1 VKRFAREILAPGI
14 LIGGTGSILCWSIW
28 GKTGDILIDFGNDLY
43 VSWRVSQGDVLFRDV
58 AYLYGPL
65 SPTIYASAMRICG
78 AGIGTI
84 LGLNLGI
91 LVLTTGLVYWLMRGI
106 SGPLA
111 RIVGAIFFLGVFAL
125 SSPTKIANYNFLT
138 PYAGDITLGF
148 LLALGTIACVD
159 WVSRGGRIIAA
170 TIGGVLAGAVFLTKP
185 EIFLGCAI
193 SYFAGL
199 GAALWAKR
207 ERQPLFIAASAA
219 AAMLIA
225 PLGFF
230 IYFLTQMPFRAA
242 LNGILGGW
250 QFVNKAFV
258 VQTPFYKGDFGAD
271 EPGRNFGLMMEYA
284 GIYAGVFVALGI
296 LGWIGGRRPWAGVV
310 CAVVAGIAGLACVT
324 YAGEKFDSFW
334 LDVGRGFPV
343 FAVFAMVVMIDG
355 VFRGRAAPAG
365 LAMAVLSLILLG
377 KILLNAR
384 MYHYGFILGAPCG
397 MMLVVALMDWLP
409 GRVKKFGGS
418 PAVVRWGAIGL
429 LGAVV
434 LENVKLTQANLSE
447 RTVEIPLALGGRAW
461 ARPIDQAGVDA
472 IRWLSTV
479 SGTAA
484 VIPDAAGIDYAAGK
498 ASGIPYTEMHPMGM
512 QINGEQNVFAA
523 FQRHPPDY
531 VLVMETQEAHFGASA
546 FGKDY
551 GRELWLWI
559 RGNYRYEGTFAAGR
573 QPIEMWKLGRPMKGA
588 D

>member
-1 VKRFAREILAPGI
+1 MKRFSREILIPVV
-14 LIGGTGSILCWSIW
+14 LIGGTGSVLCWSIW

-43 VSWRVSQGDVLFRDV
+43 ISWRVSQGDVLFRDV

-65 SPTIYASAMRICG
+65 SPTIDGLAMRICG
-78 AGIGTI
+78 AAIGTI
-84 LGLNLGI
+84 LGLNLAV
-91 LVLTTGLVYWLMRGI
+91 LALTTGLVYWLIRRI
-106 SGPLA
+106 SGALA
-111 RIVGAIFFLGVFAL
+111 GIAAAIFFLAVFGL

-148 LLALGTIACVD
+148 LLALGAIACVD
-159 WVSRGGRIIAA
+159 WVSRGGRIVPAI
-170 TIGGVLAGAVFLTKP
+170 IGGLLTGAVFLTKP

-199 GAALWAKR
+199 GAALWVKR
-207 ERQPLFIAASAA
+207 ERQPIFIAASAV
-219 AAMLIA
+219 AAMVIA

-271 EPGRNFGLMMEYA
+271 EPGRNLGLMMEYA

-296 LGWIGGRRPWAGVV
+296 LGWIGGRRRWAGAV
-310 CAVVAGIAGLACVT
+310 CAVVAGIAGLVGVT

-343 FAVFAMVVMIDG
+343 FAAFATVVMIDG
-355 VFRGRAAPAG
+355 VFRGRASPAG

-384 MYHYGFILGAPCG
+384 MYHYGFVLSAPCG
-397 MMLVVALMDWLP
+397 LMLVVALMDWLP
-409 GRVKKFGGS
+409 ERIKKLGGS

-434 LENVKLTQANLSE
+434 IENVTLTQANLSE
-447 RTVEIPLALGGRAW
+447 RTVEIPLALGGRAC

-512 QINGEQNVFAA
+512 QINGEQNVFDA

-531 VLVMETQEAHFGASA
+531 LLVMETQESHFGASA

-573 QPIEMWKLGRPMKGA
+573 QPIEMWKLGRHMK
-588 D
+588 DSR

>member
-1 VKRFAREILAPGI
+1 VKRFAREILIPVV
-14 LIGGTGSILCWSIW
+14 LIGGTGSVLCWSIW

-65 SPTIYASAMRICG
+65 SPTIDGLAMRICG

-84 LGLNLGI
+84 LGLNLAV
-91 LVLTTGLVYWLMRGI
+91 LALTTGLVYWLMRRI

-111 RIVGAIFFLGVFAL
+111 GIVGAIFFLSVFAL

-148 LLALGTIACVD
+148 LLALGAIACAD
-159 WVSRGGRIIAA
+159 WVSRGGRIVAA
-170 TIGGVLAGAVFLTKP
+170 TIGGILAGAVFLTKP

-199 GAALWAKR
+199 GAALWVKR
-207 ERQPLFIAASAA
+207 ERQPIFIAATAM

-230 IYFLTQMPFRAA
+230 IYFLSQMPFRAA

-271 EPGRNFGLMMEYA
+271 EPGRNLGLMMEYA
-284 GIYAGVFVALGI
+284 GIYAGVFVALEI
-296 LGWIGGRRPWAGVV
+296 LGWIGGRRRWAGVV
-310 CAVVAGIAGLACVT
+310 CAVVAGIAGLVGVT

-343 FAVFAMVVMIDG
+343 IAAFAMVVATVG

-384 MYHYGFILGAPCG
+384 MYHYGFVLSAPCG
-397 MMLVVALMDWLP
+397 LMLVVALMDWLP
-409 GRVKKFGGS
+409 ERIKELGGS

-484 VIPDAAGIDYAAGK
+484 VIPDAAGIDYAAAK

-512 QINGEQNVFAA
+512 QMYGEQNVFDA

-531 VLVMETQEAHFGASA
+531 LLVMETQESHFGASA

-573 QPIEMWKLGRPMKGA
+573 QPIEMWKSDGELKDGK
-588 D
+588 